1 MESLSFCCIAV
12 CLRYAGELL
21 ERTEDCTVYASQQE
35 VFAFLNYFHIIS
47 IQLFDS
53 VNHSVKELY
62 LKTVC

>member
-1 MESLSFCCIAV
+1 M
-12 CLRYAGELL
+12 LL
-21 ERTEDCTVYASQQE
+21 NR

-62 LKTVC
+62 LKAVC